1 MAATPTFPL
10 LGLPADE
17 IRRTIRVM
25 NFEQILRFSF
35 LSKRCKN
42 LVAGIQIK
50 RMYFSVFISRSIAVI
65 IHFFGSRYIRL
76 EFYTEPDM
84 YWGEGAYGRKKK
96 LTAPQSVIVSHNGPI
111 GFDIESS
118 TWERNELTMQYWLKH
133 LQDIFNYRGIQS
145 IKFSTDSSQF
155 DRDDI
160 KQVFDSTT
168 EIDIGNTGCVEFN
181 QMVLRNYFPIDDLT
195 IWTDNFRDS
204 KIPPSLLMQNRVK
217 LEVIDRDLDVPITLN
232 DLLLINSKVII
243 VGNLLSPQQLPKDFI
258 TLWQKGSN
266 PNLEYFC
273 VEFSDDEETD
283 EQFFMNGIKYEENP
297 LDRVRNFK
305 SVGFENPIEI
315 SGGLDIYRLDGVKA
329 TIKIYFE
336 DPLPFFRMF
345 VWFDHCVVEP

>member
-1 MAATPTFPL
+1 MTTFSKCPL

-17 IRRTIRVM
+17 IRRTIRIM
-25 NFEQILRFSF
+25 DLEQILRFSF

-65 IHFFGSRYIRL
+65 IHFTGLRYVRL
-76 EFYTEPDM
+76 EFYTESDM

-118 TWERNELTMQYWLKH
+118 TWERNELTMQYWFKH
-133 LQDIFNYRGIQS
+133 LQDIFNYHGIHS

-155 DRDDI
+155 DIDDI
-160 KQVFDSTT
+160 KQVFDSTK

-195 IWTDNFRDS
+195 IWTD
-204 KIPPSLLMQNRVK
+204 
-217 LEVIDRDLDVPITLN
+217 VPITLN

-243 VGNLLSPQQLPKDFI
+243 VRNLLSPQQLPKDFI

-266 PNLEYFC
+266 PDLEYFC
-273 VEFSDDEETD
+273 VEFSDDEEND
-283 EQFFMNGIKYEENP
+283 GQYFMSGIKYEVNP
-297 LDRVRNFK
+297 VDQVRNFK
-305 SVGFENPIEI
+305 SVGFQNPIEV
-315 SGGLDIYRLDGVKA
+315 SGGMDIYRFDGVKA
-329 TIKIYFE
+329 IIKIEYELTFPGVE
-336 DPLPFFRMF
+336 MY